1 MEKLLMMIAG
11 PNGAGKT
18 TTTFALIENQRQMYK
33 EFLNADE
40 IARGLAPLY
49 RT

>member
-1 MEKLLMMIAG
+1 MEKLLLMIAG

-18 TTTFALIENQRQMYK
+18 TTTYALIKKQKHAYK

-40 IARGLAPLY
+40 IARGLRSENP
-49 RT
+49 